1 MSEVFVFV
9 GKSLADIKVGDSIV
23 ADTDPIGARESP
35 RIYRVDRVTKTQ
47 FVCCGDRLQ
56 TRFSRSTG
64 AVVGA
69 GRGRILLGASAE
81 LGLRNYSY
89 QLASHRIAK
98 QLAAIQHLMESS
110 RDCVAV
116 VDVLE
121 KALAHALRVAE
132 NVKEEVT
139 R

>member
-23 ADTDPIGARESP
+23 ADTDPIGARVSA
-35 RIYRVDRVTKTQ
+35 RIYRVERLTKTQ
-47 FVCCGDRLQ
+47 LVCGDRFQ

-64 AVVGA
+64 NTVWR
-69 GRGRILLGASAE
+69 RGRILLGKTAE
-81 LGLRNYSY
+81 LALARHNYH
-89 QLASHRIAK
+89 QAWHRIAK